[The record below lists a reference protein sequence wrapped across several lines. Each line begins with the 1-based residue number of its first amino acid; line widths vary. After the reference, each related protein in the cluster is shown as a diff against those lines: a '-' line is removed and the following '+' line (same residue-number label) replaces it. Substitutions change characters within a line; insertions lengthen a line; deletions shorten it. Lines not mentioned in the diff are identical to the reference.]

1 MQLTHSVFRTNI
13 HKIVVNVVVD
23 DLVHV
28 GLAFE
33 NTHFPVDLNELVGQ
47 KHHEGVETGCSEA
60 VLVLLE
66 DQASDHVLPSPRKQ
80 LVMVVITGYRV
91 SSEVLRN

>member
-1 MQLTHSVFRTNI
+1 MDI
-13 HKIVVNVVVD
+13 VVD

-33 NTHFPVDLNELVGQ
+33 NTHFPIDLNELVGQ
-47 KHHEGVETGCSEA
+47 KQHKGVETGRSEA

-66 DQASDHVLPSPRKQ
+66 DQASDYVLPSPRKK
-80 LVMVVITGYRV
+80 LVMVVITGY
-91 SSEVLRN
+91 